1 MDVRQWETDFCV
13 QHVWWSNTMGQVN
26 GSNVKCWTA
35 VTQLYGRP
43 LIGDIWVAKGK
54 IKMCRSLAVQ
64 HTANNCCTTCS
75 TTCVQQPEV
84 FCRSLVVQHTANNY
98 CTSCSTACVQQPEVF
113 CADCLF
119 NIQQTNVAQPVFNNW
134 RSSVQFPLN
143 VPRRQS
149 HPCHNEAHSWRTPQ
163 ESLAESSLHMEKI
176 V

>member
-84 FCRSLVVQHTANNY
+84 FC
-98 CTSCSTACVQQPEVF
+98 
-113 CADCLF
+113 ADCLF
-119 NIQQTNVAQPVFNNW
+119 NIQQTTVAQPVFNNR